1 MCTCVWGRGTFY
13 AKGLSGMVII
23 FSDPQ
28 IKACNFFFP
37 GTNVRFFKN
46 LSKEFPVEQLIKDLV
61 LSL

>member
-1 MCTCVWGRGTFY
+1 
-13 AKGLSGMVII
+13 MVII